1 MRRTMLLLAAA
12 IVLALAAAPAAFAQT
27 NDQDCKDFPSQAAA
41 QAHLEQDPSDPDG
54 LDALPG
60 EADGNDDRDTGGHG
74 DGVACENFDYGGGG
88 GAAAPGGG
96 EDALPFTGPGDHQ
109 LPLGAALV
117 GAGMALVLA
126 TRRRYRARHA
136 RR

>member
-41 QAHLEQDPSDPDG
+41 QAHLEQDPSDPDN
-54 LDALPG
+54 LDA
-60 EADGNDDRDTGGHG
+60 DD
-74 DGVACENFDYGGGG
+74 DGVACENFDYGSGG

>member
-12 IVLALAAAPAAFAQT
+12 IVLALGAAPAAFAQA
-27 NDQDCKDFPSQAAA
+27 NDQNCSDFPSQAAA

-60 EADGNDDRDTGGHG
+60 EADGNDDRDAGGHG
-74 DGVACENFDYGGGG
+74 DGVACEDFPYGSAG
-88 GAAAPGGG
+88 GATAPGGG
-96 EDALPFTGPGDHQ
+96 DALPFTGPGDHQ

-117 GAGMALVLA
+117 GAGMALVLG
-126 TRRRYRARHA
+126 TRRRYQARHA